1 MSLYCSIGN
10 GSNQEAFSI
19 ITPRRRGRTSKGPQL
34 CNQLHHVTPKKRTD
48 KWFVT
53 TRGTHWT
60 VAGSVTVIILGSYLI
75 YSSHDISST
84 IAATTPAVELER

>member
-1 MSLYCSIGN
+1 MKS
-10 GSNQEAFSI
+10 
-19 ITPRRRGRTSKGPQL
+19 TPVVQPVTSR
-34 CNQLHHVTPKKRTD
+34 NPKKLHQRPD

-75 YSSHDISST
+75 YSSRHINPT
-84 IAATTPAVELER
+84 IATTTPAVEQNAVPTRPMPLALEK